1 MQDLC
6 DLRQKLTLLVSY
18 QRNIANVIAS
28 ITGELIDC
36 AIQNE
41 MVLQENHQ
49 LRRRNK
55 RLNEKLAKFD
65 RAQED
70 LSRSQLFLQRFM
82 SISEFSFDTDING
95 ESQWRNESHFCQPSR
110 FLPEAIYH
118 QFAEVEGQEH
128 LYDTAAFDEN
138 ENSYEALEN
147 IGENFYEELN
157 KNGLLSYEN
166 PNYHMDPLRM
176 ERNSHLYEEI
186 ISELQQQGTLRPAGS
201 VNLVRDPSL
210 LGSNRKGYLNIA
222 SMGVDGKE
230 VDSSLKDKQKLLDGS
245 PNESETQKDEV
256 SEKGEKTQAQEI
268 KHIAGT
274 LNSNDLY
281 AIPNKKKKPRV
292 GEVPPEDEDEDE
304 EEKGKQEDIEAI
316 EDKDKTNDLPPGW
329 EKHEDNGGP
338 YYWHIKSG
346 TIQREP
352 PVWPKDP
359 PKELKTPVVPTP
371 RCIQNSMFS
380 QTLASLYG
388 TPKPETSSSSSSS
401 GRLHESIT
409 SVTRSST
416 SSALD
421 QEDERRRR
429 EDIALKRRSFP
440 LKSDTER
447 PIRFAVRS
455 LGWVEIA
462 EEDLTPERSSKAVNK
477 CIVDLSLGRNEML
490 DVVGRWGDG
499 KDLFMD
505 LDEGALKLTDPET
518 LTILNSQPIH
528 TIRVWGVGR
537 DNGRDFAYVARDRL
551 TRIHMCHVFRCDTA
565 ARTIA
570 NTLRDICKRIM
581 IERSLQL
588 DTNSSSLGSSRC
600 AIRPTDLP
608 TENRRWIR
616 HPSFPTP
623 MEEPKKVLKAQY
635 LGSLEVDQPTGM
647 EVLNDAIS
655 KLVTGTPVENWDN
668 VNVSVAPSMISV
680 NTSDPEARLLCECRV
695 RYLSFLGIGKNVKNC
710 AFIMHTAQDKFVAH
724 VFHCEPSSG
733 ALCKTIEAAC
743 KLRYQKCLDAHP
755 EGSGRYSADSHT
767 PGKGIGA
774 TLKNLMSSFSLKKDK
789 ASS

>member
-1 MQDLC
+1 MCLLINTINSVLLDVLI
-6 DLRQKLTLLVSY
+6 KLNLLTTGIILSFKLGSETLTTMGLKGA
-18 QRNIANVIAS
+18 NIFI
-28 ITGELIDC
+28 E
-36 AIQNE
+36 
-41 MVLQENHQ
+41 
-49 LRRRNK
+49 
-55 RLNEKLAKFD
+55 
-65 RAQED
+65 
-70 LSRSQLFLQRFM
+70 
-82 SISEFSFDTDING
+82 
-95 ESQWRNESHFCQPSR
+95 
-110 FLPEAIYH
+110 
-118 QFAEVEGQEH
+118 
-128 LYDTAAFDEN
+128 
-138 ENSYEALEN
+138 
-147 IGENFYEELN
+147 
-157 KNGLLSYEN
+157 NGLLSYEN

-186 ISELQQQGTLRPAGS
+186 ISELQQQGTLRAAGA
-201 VNLVRDPSL
+201 VNLVRDPNQI
-210 LGSNRKGYLNIA
+210 LGSNRKGYLDLG

-230 VDSSLKDKQKLLDGS
+230 VDGSSKDKQLMLDGS
-245 PNESETQKDEV
+245 PNESETRKDQV
-256 SEKGEKTQAQEI
+256 SEKGGKTKEEI

-274 LNSNDLY
+274 LNADDLY
-281 AIPNKKKKPRV
+281 ALPNKKKQEV
-292 GEVPPEDEDEDE
+292 NEVPPEDDDDE
-304 EEKGKQEDIEAI
+304 EEKGKQEDIEGI

-338 YYWHIKSG
+338 YYWHIKTG

-352 PVWPKDP
+352 PAWPKEP
-359 PKELKTPVVPTP
+359 PKEPAKTTAVPTP

-388 TPKPETSSSSSSS
+388 TPKPESSSGGSSS

-429 EDIALKRRSFP
+429 EYIVLKRRSFP
-440 LKSDTER
+440 LKSDTDR

-477 CIVDLSLGRNEML
+477 CIVDLSLGRNELL

-505 LDEGALKLTDPET
+505 LDEGALKLIDPET

-588 DTNSSSLGSSRC
+588 DTSISGSSSSRC
-600 AIRPTDLP
+600 PIRPTDLP

-635 LGSLEVDQPTGM
+635 IGSLEVSQPTGM
-647 EVLNDAIS
+647 EMLNDAIDKMLS
-655 KLVTGTPVENWDN
+655 CTPIENWDN
-668 VNVSVAPSMISV
+668 VNVSVAPSMISI

-710 AFIMHTAQDKFVAH
+710 AFVMHTAQDKFVAH
-724 VFHCEPSSG
+724 VFHCEPTSG
-733 ALCKTIEAAC
+733 ALCKTVEAAC

>member
-1 MQDLC
+1 MAAIA
-6 DLRQKLTLLVSY
+6 TLAN
-18 QRNIANVIAS
+18 QQNIDDDDI
-28 ITGELIDC
+28 
-36 AIQNE
+36 
-41 MVLQENHQ
+41 
-49 LRRRNK
+49 
-55 RLNEKLAKFD
+55 
-65 RAQED
+65 
-70 LSRSQLFLQRFM
+70 FL
-82 SISEFSFDTDING
+82 E
-95 ESQWRNESHFCQPSR
+95 
-110 FLPEAIYH
+110 
-118 QFAEVEGQEH
+118 
-128 LYDTAAFDEN
+128 
-138 ENSYEALEN
+138 
-147 IGENFYEELN
+147 
-157 KNGLLSYEN
+157 NGLLSYEN

-186 ISELQQQGTLRPAGS
+186 ISELQQQGTLRPAGG
-201 VNLVRDPSL
+201 VNLVRDPNHM
-210 LGSNRKGYLNIA
+210 LGSNRKGYMDIGT
-222 SMGVDGKE
+222 MGMDAKE
-230 VDSSLKDKQKLLDGS
+230 VESSPKHKQKLLDGS
-245 PNESETQKDEV
+245 PNESETQKDQV
-256 SEKGEKTQAQEI
+256 SEKGEKTQEEI

-274 LNSNDLY
+274 LNANDLY
-281 AIPNKKKKPRV
+281 AVPNKKKQNV
-292 GEVPPEDEDEDE
+292 GEVQPDDEEDEE
-304 EEKGKQEDIEAI
+304 EEKGKQEDIEGI

-352 PVWPKDP
+352 PVWPKEP
-359 PKELKTPVVPTP
+359 PKEPIKTPVLPTP

-380 QTLASLYG
+380 QTLANLYG
-388 TPKPETSSSSSSS
+388 TPKPESSSASSSS
-401 GRLHESIT
+401 GRLHEGIT

-421 QEDERRRR
+421 QDDERRRR

-477 CIVDLSLGRNEML
+477 CIVDLSLGRNDLL

-505 LDEGALKLTDPET
+505 LDDGALKLIDPEM
-518 LTILNSQPIH
+518 LTVMNSQPIH

-565 ARTIA
+565 ARIIA

-588 DTNSSSLGSSRC
+588 DANSSSSSSSRC

-623 MEEPKKVLKAQY
+623 MEEPKKVLRAQY
-635 LGSLEVDQPTGM
+635 LGSCEVNQPTGM
-647 EVLNDAIS
+647 EVLNDAID
-655 KLVTGTPVENWDN
+655 KMVTSLPVENWDN

-680 NTSDPEARLLCECRV
+680 NASDPEARLLCECRV

-733 ALCKTIEAAC
+733 ALCKTVEAAC

-755 EGSGRYSADSHT
+755 EGSGRYSADSQT

-789 ASS
+789 ANS

>member
-1 MQDLC
+1 MCL
-6 DLRQKLTLLVSY
+6 LINAINSVLIGVLIKLNLITTGIILSLKVGSETLTAMGLKGA
-18 QRNIANVIAS
+18 NIFI
-28 ITGELIDC
+28 E
-36 AIQNE
+36 
-41 MVLQENHQ
+41 
-49 LRRRNK
+49 
-55 RLNEKLAKFD
+55 
-65 RAQED
+65 
-70 LSRSQLFLQRFM
+70 
-82 SISEFSFDTDING
+82 
-95 ESQWRNESHFCQPSR
+95 
-110 FLPEAIYH
+110 
-118 QFAEVEGQEH
+118 
-128 LYDTAAFDEN
+128 
-138 ENSYEALEN
+138 
-147 IGENFYEELN
+147 
-157 KNGLLSYEN
+157 NGLLSYEN

-186 ISELQQQGTLRPAGS
+186 ISELQQQGTLRPAGA
-201 VNLVRDPSL
+201 VNLVRDPNQM
-210 LGSNRKGYLNIA
+210 LGTNRKGYLDIGT
-222 SMGVDGKE
+222 MGVDCKE
-230 VDSSLKDKQKLLDGS
+230 VDGSPKHKQKLLDGS
-245 PNESETQKDEV
+245 PNESEMQKDEV
-256 SEKGEKTQAQEI
+256 SEKEEKTEGEI

-274 LNSNDLY
+274 LNAEDLY
-281 AIPNKKKKPRV
+281 ALPNKKKDEI
-292 GEVPPEDEDEDE
+292 GEIAPDDDVNE
-304 EEKGKQEDIEAI
+304 EEDDEKDKQEDIEGI
-316 EDKDKTNDLPPGW
+316 EDKDETKDLPPGW

-352 PVWPKDP
+352 PVWPKEP
-359 PKELKTPVVPTP
+359 PKELSKTATMPTP
-371 RCIQNSMFS
+371 RCVQNSMFS
-380 QTLASLYG
+380 QTLANLYG
-388 TPKPETSSSSSSS
+388 TPKPETSSASSSS

-416 SSALD
+416 ISALD

-440 LKSDTER
+440 LKSDTDR

-477 CIVDLSLGRNEML
+477 CIVDLSLGRNELL

-505 LDEGALKLTDPET
+505 LDEGALKLIDPET

-588 DTNSSSLGSSRC
+588 DANSSSSSSSRC

-616 HPSFPTP
+616 HPASFPTP

-635 LGSLEVDQPTGM
+635 IGSTEVSQPTGID
-647 EVLNDAIS
+647 VLNDAIDKVINGAS
-655 KLVTGTPVENWDN
+655 VDGWES

-680 NTSDPEARLLCECRV
+680 NTSDPDARLLCECRV
-695 RYLSFLGIGKNVKNC
+695 RYLSFLGIGKNVKCC
-710 AFIMHTAQDKFVAH
+710 AFIMHTAQDKFLAH

-774 TLKNLMSSFSLKKDK
+774 TLKNLMSSFSLKKDR

>member
-1 MQDLC
+1 MLSGDILVGSPLSVVLLPPPSLIEFC
-6 DLRQKLTLLVSY
+6 RTMAALATLAN
-18 QRNIANVIAS
+18 QQNIDDDDI
-28 ITGELIDC
+28 
-36 AIQNE
+36 
-41 MVLQENHQ
+41 
-49 LRRRNK
+49 
-55 RLNEKLAKFD
+55 
-65 RAQED
+65 
-70 LSRSQLFLQRFM
+70 FL
-82 SISEFSFDTDING
+82 E
-95 ESQWRNESHFCQPSR
+95 
-110 FLPEAIYH
+110 
-118 QFAEVEGQEH
+118 
-128 LYDTAAFDEN
+128 
-138 ENSYEALEN
+138 
-147 IGENFYEELN
+147 
-157 KNGLLSYEN
+157 NGLLSYEN

-210 LGSNRKGYLNIA
+210 LGRNRKGYMDIA
-222 SMGVDGKE
+222 SMAVEGKE
-230 VDSSLKDKQKLLDGS
+230 MDNSLKDKQKLLDGS

-256 SEKGEKTQAQEI
+256 SEKSEKTQEEEI

-274 LNSNDLY
+274 LNADDLY
-281 AIPNKKKKPRV
+281 AVPNKKKQQQV
-292 GEVPPEDEDEDE
+292 GEVVPDDEEEDE

-352 PVWPKDP
+352 PVWPKEP
-359 PKELKTPVVPTP
+359 PKELKTPIAPTP
-371 RCIQNSMFS
+371 RYIQNSMFS

-388 TPKPETSSSSSSS
+388 TPKPETGSSSSSS
-401 GRLHESIT
+401 GRLHESIS

-440 LKSDTER
+440 LKSDTDR

-505 LDEGALKLTDPET
+505 LDEGALKLIDPET

-537 DNGRDFAYVARDRL
+537 DNGRERDFAYVARDRL

-588 DTNSSSLGSSRC
+588 DASSSSSGSSRC

-608 TENRRWIR
+608 TEHRRWIR
-616 HPSFPTP
+616 HPASFPTP
-623 MEEPKKVLKAQY
+623 MEEPKKVLRAQY
-635 LGSLEVDQPTGM
+635 IGSLEVDQPTGM
-647 EVLNDAIS
+647 EVLNDAIG
-655 KLVTGTPVENWDN
+655 KLVTTTPVENWDN

-680 NTSDPEARLLCECRV
+680 NTSDQDARLLCECRV
-695 RYLSFLGIGKNVKNC
+695 RYLSFLGIGKNIKNC